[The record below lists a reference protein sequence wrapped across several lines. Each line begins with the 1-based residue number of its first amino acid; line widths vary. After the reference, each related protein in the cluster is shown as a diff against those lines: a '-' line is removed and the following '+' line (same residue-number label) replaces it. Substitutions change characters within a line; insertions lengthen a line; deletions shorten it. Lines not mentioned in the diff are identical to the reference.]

1 MNDETITAAALAE
14 GMTLLKPPNMRTCT
28 LGSVG
33 ADTPLWRRQTMWPG
47 ACNSTAASPP
57 EIRDNAGY
65 IRLG

>member
-33 ADTPLWRRQTMWPG
+33 ADTPLYSANDVPG